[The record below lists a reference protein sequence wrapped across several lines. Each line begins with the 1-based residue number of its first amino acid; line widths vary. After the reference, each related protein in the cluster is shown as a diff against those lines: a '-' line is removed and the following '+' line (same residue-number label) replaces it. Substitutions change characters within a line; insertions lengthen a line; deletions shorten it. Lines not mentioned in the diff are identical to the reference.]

1 MGVFMVSSARVQS
14 FAPVEQGKHY
24 PASCGDWFDVVAA
37 DTPELLD
44 RAYRL
49 RYQVYC
55 RERGY
60 EDSRAFPDQQETDLY
75 DGRAAHSVIISRY
88 DDSVLGTVRLVLPDA
103 SKPEASFPMQDLCR
117 HAWLA
122 RTLRRSFSKTAEIS
136 RFAIS
141 KSARKPPAG
150 TAGTAKGRVRQPD
163 EKAGIAR
170 PFIVLGLMRAIFRM
184 SRAHGITEWLAVMEP
199 SLLRHL
205 ARFAIYFQPVGP
217 LVEYHGMRQ
226 PSQANLHIL
235 LARMRKERPDVWAY
249 VTDEGYSSEAR

>member
-1 MGVFMVSSARVQS
+1 VKFPASVQS
-14 FAPVEQGKHY
+14 FSPVEQRIFF
-24 PASCGDWFDVVAA
+24 PAAYGNWFDVVAA
-37 DTPELLD
+37 DSPELRD

-60 EDSRAFPDQQETDLY
+60 EDSSAFPDQHETDLY
-75 DGRAAHSVIISRY
+75 DGRAVHSVIISRY

-117 HAWLA
+117 HSRLS
-122 RTLRRSFSKTAEIS
+122 RTLRRSLSTTAEIS

-141 KSARKPPAG
+141 KAARKLPAG
-150 TAGTAKGRVRQPD
+150 TAGTAKGRVRQSD
-163 EKAGIAR
+163 EKAGIAQ
-170 PFIVLGLMRAIFRM
+170 PSIVLGLMRAIFRM
-184 SRAHGITEWLAVMEP
+184 SRAQGITEWLAVMEP

-205 ARFAIYFQPVGP
+205 SRFAIYFQPVGP
-217 LVEYHGMRQ
+217 LVEYHGLRQ

-249 VTDEGYSSEAR
+249 ITYEGCSSEAR